1 MSISWWK
8 RGQVNMAQA
17 AVAGVAADAAAQ
29 AAGQVAEKAM
39 QKTIEFL
46 DQDVI
51 SWSKQ
56 KTTVKISPDGR
67 RETEE
72 LTKWSAGVK
81 VWELGIVLI
90 TVMIWE
96 GLQILQG
103 DLSQLTAS
111 ASWVEQA
118 LSGTGSSAQ
127 NVAMQGAGPIFFYGT
142 NSPAGSP
149 PPSLPPMGSMTAM
162 QVLDAQ
168 LGVFFAQVLGPLN
181 LSGGS
186 LINGIVAQLSKA
198 GNQI

>member
-1 MSISWWK
+1 
-8 RGQVNMAQA
+8 MAQA
-17 AVAGVAADAAAQ
+17 AVAD
-29 AAGQVAEKAM
+29 AAGQVAGQAAQQAM

-56 KTTVKISPDGR
+56 ITKVKVSPDGR

-96 GLQILQG
+96 GLQILQQ
-103 DLSQLTAS
+103 DLSQVSVS
-111 ASWVEQA
+111 ASWIEQA
-118 LSGTGSSAQ
+118 LSGIGDA
-127 NVAMQGAGPIFFYGT
+127 ALQGAGPIFNLGGA
-142 NSPAGSP
+142 NIPAGSP
-149 PPSLPPMGSMTAM
+149 PPSLPPMGSMSAM

-168 LGVFFAQVLGPLN
+168 LGLMFAQVLAPLN
-181 LSGGS
+181 LSGGA
-186 LINGIVAQLSKA
+186 LVNGIIAQLGKA
-198 GNQI
+198 GGQL